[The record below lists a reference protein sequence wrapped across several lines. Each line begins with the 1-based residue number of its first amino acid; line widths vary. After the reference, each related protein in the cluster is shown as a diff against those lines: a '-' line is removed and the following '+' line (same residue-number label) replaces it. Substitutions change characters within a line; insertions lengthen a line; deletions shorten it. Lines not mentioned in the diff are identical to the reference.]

1 MYSLWCIL
9 YSLSVSVSSQH
20 TFLVSEQQISSA
32 DEVIYTIIYF
42 DIKVFIL
49 KPADLDKIAALV
61 GKLDELLRSEN
72 FPAHTSLLKVYEDIN
87 EDLARLDD
95 VNNATCIFLDEK
107 VVRPAQKFF
116 LRVVSWTK
124 RSLMNS
130 LNGLNC

>member
-95 VNNATCIFLDEK
+95 VNNATSIFLDEK